1 MGAEFQFCNMR
12 KVLDMAGSDG
22 RSAKDRWELGS
33 GRKLEPILGESKPE
47 KHLASATC
55 CPISGFGCLHKGELF
70 RACTAVS
77 EGELLLSACKAELL
91 NLSCWI
97 QRGQGRCRPRHT
109 VEGGSARAPGG
120 RKGWVL
126 QLAIRP

>member
-22 RSAKDRWELGS
+22 RSAKDRGELGS
-33 GRKLEPILGESKPE
+33 SRKLESILAESKPE

-55 CPISGFGCLHKGELF
+55 CPISGLGRLHKGGLF

-77 EGELLLSACKAELL
+77 EGEGPLSACKELL

-97 QRGQGRCRPRHT
+97 QRG
-109 VEGGSARAPGG
+109 
-120 RKGWVL
+120 
-126 QLAIRP
+126 